1 MNTVINEITLKRETR
16 KVFSCYYFGVI
27 ESLYTGIYLYLQ
39 GWETDD
45 SGQKK
50 SRTRLLREKRHTS

>member
-1 MNTVINEITLKRETR
+1 MNTVINEITVKRETK

-27 ESLYTGIYLYLQ
+27 ECFYTGIYLYLQ

-45 SGQKK
+45 SGHKK
-50 SRTRLLREKRHTS
+50 SRTRLLR